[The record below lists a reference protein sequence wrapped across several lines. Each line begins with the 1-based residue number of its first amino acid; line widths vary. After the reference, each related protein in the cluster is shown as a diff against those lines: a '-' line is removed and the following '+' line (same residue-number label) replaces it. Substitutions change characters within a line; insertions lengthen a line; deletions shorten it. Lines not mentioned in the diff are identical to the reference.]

1 MLLPTAPPDLG
12 GGMAEV
18 ARGGRGKWGVKKS
31 DKWVPQVFVGMEYEV

>member
-18 ARGGRGKWGVKKS
+18 ARGGRERWVLKKS
-31 DKWVPQVFVGMEYEV
+31 DKWVPQVFVGIKYEV